1 MVDTESSSDA
11 EANIIALDD
20 IQGIWN
26 DENSSIQYL
35 IDKGVFRK
43 ELACGICNSSMIF
56 QSQTFSFRCRKKN
69 TERVKV

>member
-35 IDKGVFRK
+35 IDKGFV
-43 ELACGICNSSMIF
+43 
-56 QSQTFSFRCRKKN
+56 KN
-69 TERVKV
+69 LNVGFATRV